1 MNFCRRSLI
10 AMGFPY
16 RSPRLA
22 RDARFLARDRNT
34 EQAISDPDRV
44 LERISKTLRRRLSDR
59 IEAVFQAA
67 CMTGELDTA
76 ADLLTVL
83 GNVRERGRRA
93 FGDERRISDDP
104 VAKAQEELVTRRL
117 VKPQHVVEP
126 AWRNR

>member
-1 MNFCRRSLI
+1 
-10 AMGFPY
+10 MGFPY

-22 RDARFLARDRNT
+22 RDAGFSARDPNQ
-34 EQAISDPDRV
+34 ELPVYDPDKV
-44 LERISKTLRRRLSDR
+44 LERLNKTLRRRLSDR
-59 IEAVFQAA
+59 IEAVFQAT

-104 VAKAQEELVTRRL
+104 VAKAQEELLTRRL
-117 VKPQHVVEP
+117 VKLQHVPEP
-126 AWRNR
+126 ASRHR

>member
-1 MNFCRRSLI
+1 
-10 AMGFPY
+10 MGSPF

-22 RDARFLARDRNT
+22 GDARFSAREPNQ
-34 EQAISDPDRV
+34 ELPVYDPDKV
-44 LERISKTLRRRLSDR
+44 LERLNKTLRRRLSDR
-59 IEAVFQAA
+59 IEAVFQAT

>member
-1 MNFCRRSLI
+1 
-10 AMGFPY
+10 MGSPF

-22 RDARFLARDRNT
+22 RDARFSACDTNQDLPVY
-34 EQAISDPDRV
+34 DPDKV

-76 ADLLTVL
+76 TDLLTVL
-83 GNVRERGRRA
+83 GNARERGRRA

-104 VAKAQEELVTRRL
+104 VAKAQEELVTRRS
-117 VKPQHVVEP
+117 VKPQHAPEP
-126 AWRNR
+126 ASWHR

>member
-1 MNFCRRSLI
+1 
-10 AMGFPY
+10 MGSPF

-22 RDARFLARDRNT
+22 RDARFSARDPNQ
-34 EQAISDPDRV
+34 ELPVYEDRV
-44 LERISKTLRRRLSDR
+44 LERINKTLRRRLSDR
-59 IEAVFQAA
+59 IEAVLQAA
-67 CMTGELDTA
+67 CVTGELDTA
-76 ADLLTVL
+76 ADLLVVL
-83 GNVRERGRRA
+83 GNVRERGHRA